1 MYTSVFFSYTATLHI
16 SIFHKHSLFE
26 CVCHVAFQRNDSY
39 DCTAADAWYYMFNV
53 IHIVFYTLLLFPTR
67 AKTKLYAVVGNKSS
81 VHGITFN
88 QHMTCNF
95 IIYLLGLQSVCFM
108 SLSIKLVGL
117 LMKTRGYSPCV
128 ERLCAELDSQLLV
141 LLQDLQHYLQK
152 SDDTLDRKEVQQHL
166 QTCSMDSI
174 QQ

>member
-1 MYTSVFFSYTATLHI
+1 
-16 SIFHKHSLFE
+16 
-26 CVCHVAFQRNDSY
+26 
-39 DCTAADAWYYMFNV
+39 
-53 IHIVFYTLLLFPTR
+53 
-67 AKTKLYAVVGNKSS
+67 
-81 VHGITFN
+81 
-88 QHMTCNF
+88 
-95 IIYLLGLQSVCFM
+95 
-108 SLSIKLVGL
+108 
-117 LMKTRGYSPCV
+117 V